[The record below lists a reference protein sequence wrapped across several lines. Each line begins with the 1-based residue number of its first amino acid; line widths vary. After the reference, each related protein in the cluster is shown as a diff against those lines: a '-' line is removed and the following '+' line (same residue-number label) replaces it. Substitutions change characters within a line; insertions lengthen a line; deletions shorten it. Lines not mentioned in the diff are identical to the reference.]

1 MGAST
6 FGICGLTGDEADCMG
21 EAGRRNKVDSGG
33 ELGAL
38 DFPFVDFVG
47 EGEQIDF
54 VGEGEQID
62 FVGDAD
68 RDFTIG
74 SDI

>member
-1 MGAST
+1 MGASP
-6 FGICGLTGDEADCMG
+6 FGIRGLTGDEADCMG

-54 VGEGEQID
+54 VG
-62 FVGDAD
+62 DAD